1 MHQQITEQQAIEER
15 QKYVTAFNDTMIKFW
30 KEWSFKNLLV
40 VDDIDT
46 LLYLLYTAA

>member
-1 MHQQITEQQAIEER
+1 
-15 QKYVTAFNDTMIKFW
+15 MIKIW
-30 KEWSFKNLLV
+30 KEWSFKYLLA